1 MIFRTAVIVCAVS
14 CVSAWVALPFSSSAI
29 KISQSQIMMGGGKS
43 QSEKLLTKKQ
53 IFRDLRGKLDT
64 AAKIPG
70 FFDVGQKVVRYLSLW
85 SSSMFF

>member
-1 MIFRTAVIVCAVS
+1 MIS
-14 CVSAWVALPFSSSAI
+14 
-29 KISQSQIMMGGGKS
+29 MGGGKS

-70 FFDVGQKVVRYLSLW
+70 FFDVGQKVVRWY
-85 SSSMFF
+85 

>member
-1 MIFRTAVIVCAVS
+1 MIFRTAVFVCAVS
-14 CVSAWVALPFSSSAI
+14 FVSAWVASPFSSSAV
-29 KISQSQIMMGGGKS
+29 KISHSQLKMGGGKS

-70 FFDVGQKVVRYLSLW
+70 FFDVGQKVVS
-85 SSSMFF
+85 

>member
-1 MIFRTAVIVCAVS
+1 M
-14 CVSAWVALPFSSSAI
+14 SAWVSSPFSSSAV

-64 AAKIPG
+64 AAQIPG
-70 FFDVGQKVVRYLSLW
+70 FFDVGQKVVRLRYVYRANTIVIFW
-85 SSSMFF
+85 S

>member
-1 MIFRTAVIVCAVS
+1 
-14 CVSAWVALPFSSSAI
+14 
-29 KISQSQIMMGGGKS
+29 MGGGKS

-70 FFDVGQKVVRYLSLW
+70 FFDVGQKVVSWNSPLLKTPSFCGRVIVSEQFNAVCHNLRLFTW
-85 SSSMFF
+85 I

>member
-1 MIFRTAVIVCAVS
+1 
-14 CVSAWVALPFSSSAI
+14 
-29 KISQSQIMMGGGKS
+29 MGGGKS

-70 FFDVGQKVVRYLSLW
+70 FFDVGQKVVRW
-85 SSSMFF
+85 III